1 MLFTSKENSIW
12 MGILLRCLSSD
23 IWGKGM
29 ERFGKETLEGD
40 EEIGKI

>member
-1 MLFTSKENSIW
+1 MFTSKGNSVW
-12 MGILLRCLSSD
+12 MRILLRCLLGD

-29 ERFGKETLEGD
+29 ERFGKETLEEA